1 MTLIK
6 NLKGFVWRTNNKL
19 LYPSSHHMQS
29 GPMEVIKFYELD
41 GRIKLKIDTFED
53 LWTVQRLTFVNDVVK
68 SQSMRRFR
76 ASDSDVGELKE
87 VVVAVRVEKTELDRN
102 AQHLRVMGKIVEGR
116 PLDYVRLNSYH
127 TINIGVGDVL
137 ELTKS
142 AWPNYLR
149 KVVTEAVS
157 NTRRPRLGIIVM
169 DEEKA
174 LPAYLLGY
182 GIEFMDHI
190 YSRVSKRMKPKDFED
205 AQKKYLRKIVE
216 VSESMDTGTVVVAGP
231 GFMKDNVS
239 KFISESG
246 LSGKL
251 TKRLVFEST
260 SSAERPG
267 VYELI
272 KSGSLSNLLSRER
285 LRSEFQNM
293 EEFLSGLVSGRSH
306 YGVSA
311 VEESI
316 KDYSAK
322 VVLVNDSVLGVP
334 EIQELLGLA
343 ETMGL
348 RIEIFSSSDEAGI
361 RLHAFKDVAS
371 V

>member
-1 MTLIK
+1 MC
-6 NLKGFVWRTNNKL
+6 R
-19 LYPSSHHMQS
+19 
-29 GPMEVIKFYELD
+29 MEVIKFYEFD
-41 GRIKLKIDTFED
+41 GRIKLKVDTFED
-53 LWTVQRLTFVNDVVK
+53 LWTVQRLTFANDIVK

-127 TINIGVGDVL
+127 TINIGVGDIL

-142 AWPNYLR
+142 SWPNYLR
-149 KVVTEAVS
+149 KIVSEAVS
-157 NTRRPRLGIIVM
+157 STRRPRLGIIVI
-169 DEEKA
+169 DDEKA

-182 GIEFMDHI
+182 GIEFLDHI
-190 YSRVSKRMKPKDFED
+190 YSRLSKRMKPKDFDD
-205 AQKKYLRKIVE
+205 AQKKYFRKIIE
-216 VSESMDTGTVVVAGP
+216 VSESMDTGVVVLAGP
-231 GFMKDNVS
+231 GFTKDNIS

-251 TKRLVFEST
+251 TKRMIFEST
-260 SSAERPG
+260 SSAEKPG

-272 KSGSLSNLLSRER
+272 KSGSLSSLLSRER
-285 LRSEFQNM
+285 LRSEFQNL
-293 EEFLSGLVSGRSH
+293 EEFLSGLVSGKSH
-306 YGVSA
+306 YGIPG

-316 KDYSAK
+316 GNYEARI
-322 VVLVNDSVLGVP
+322 VLVNDSVLGVP
-334 EIQELLGLA
+334 EIQRLLEMA
-343 ETMGL
+343 ERMGV
-348 RIEIFSSSDEAGI
+348 RIEVFSSSDEAGV